1 MTIPIMMIQPMDKAQ
16 IIEKYEADKI
26 ALLALFAMGLLI
38 ARQITSSRYTGP
50 LKAGRQVVAAIREK
64 GISSF
69 YQNRQRQTY
78 FLIRSESRRPVGF
91 RLDVISD
98 TASGRMNVGM
108 ATVRYERG
116 RPVRERLMAFRSDD
130 SFETF
135 QWSAQ
140 AVGPAIRVLTEVV
153 LSEDGTVTVKRS
165 DQRRNPP
172 SYKPP
177 ATSIPG
183 LLLDLVFAQMLESDY
198 RKIIVE
204 TIDDK
209 GLPVEVVVHRSDEA
223 GSSDYGPIYRFNV
236 DSEGLGGSSQQVY
249 VDNEGRILRKLIEQD
264 MVRLWE
270 RTDAETILREF
281 PERSNHILRSDEIM
295 EQSTR

>member
-1 MTIPIMMIQPMDKAQ
+1 MMTQQMDKAQ
-16 IIEKYEADKI
+16 LIKKYEADKI

-50 LKAGRQVVAAIREK
+50 LKAGRQVIAEIRRK

-69 YQNRQRQTY
+69 YQNRQRQAY
-78 FLIRSESRRPVGF
+78 FLIRNERRRPVGF

-98 TASGRMNVGM
+98 TAAGRMNVEM
-108 ATVRYERG
+108 ATFRYERG
-116 RPVRERLMAFRSDD
+116 RLVRDRLMAFRSDD

-140 AVGPAIRVLTEVV
+140 AVGPAIRALTEVV
-153 LSEDGTVTVKRS
+153 LSEDGTITVKRS
-165 DQRRNPP
+165 DQRRNPL

-177 ATSIPG
+177 PTSMPKF
-183 LLLDLVFAQMLESDY
+183 LLDLVFTQMLESDY
-198 RKIIVE
+198 HKIIVE

-209 GLPVEVVVHRSDEA
+209 GLPVEVVVHRSEEA
-223 GSSDYGPIYRFNV
+223 GPSDDGPIYRFNV
-236 DSEGLGGSSQQVY
+236 DFEGVGGFSQQVY
-249 VDNEGRILRKLIEQD
+249 VDNEGRILRRLIEQD
-264 MVRLWE
+264 KVRLLE
-270 RTDAETILREF
+270 RTDAKTILREF
-281 PERSNHILRSDEIM
+281 PERSNYILRSDEIM